1 MDQRIVGIRYVEAGP
16 LHYCSPGDLDLGL
29 GDYVVVSS
37 DRGERLGWV
46 VLTPDQVVNA
56 HVEGPLRVVDRLATL
71 DEVERHR
78 EQKRRAQEDVTRA
91 QAAATRIDPRVRVA
105 SLTYDLAGEF
115 AELTFTAK
123 EGSDVAARVEREV
136 ARALEIRDL
145 LVEQVGD
152 RDRAKALGGLGQCGR
167 ALCCSTWMTE
177 FPAISI
183 KMAKDQGL
191 APNPS
196 KISGVCG
203 RLLCCLSFE
212 VDAYREVVGTLPKV
226 GKKLTTPV
234 GKAKVLSINAL
245 TEMVRLRF
253 EETGQIVE
261 ISTEAVKR
269 QMGTALRPEELDA
282 EIEEALREKD
292 RRRTE
297 NLIAVLAPVDRPLR
311 DTSAADTPEVD
322 QEERDRRRRERGG
335 TGARRRPSS
344 NGASAP
350 TEGGTRRRRRPAG
363 APSPESGAPAG
374 ESRSGIRITRRRA
387 GTPAAEGETG
397 APGANGASE
406 GTRTRRRRRRPGG
419 TSSEGAP
426 RAAVVRPARSTDRT
440 DRTEGASESVRP
452 DGDSE
457 QKRRRRRGRRGGRR
471 RTGGG
476 EGAPAGE

>member
-1 MDQRIVGIRYVEAGP
+1 MDQLIVGIRYVEAGP
-16 LHYCSPGDLDLGL
+16 LHYCSPGDLSLGL
-29 GDYVVVSS
+29 GDYVVVAT

-56 HVEGPLRVVDRLATL
+56 SLDGPVRVVDRLASM

-78 EQKRRAQEDVTRA
+78 EQKRRAEQDTTRA
-91 QAAATRIDPRVRVA
+91 QAAATRVDARVRVA
-105 SLTYDLAGEF
+105 SLTYDLTGEY

-123 EGSDVAARVEREV
+123 EGSDVSARVEREV
-136 ARALEIRDL
+136 TRVLEVANL

-167 ALCCSTWMTE
+167 GLCCSTWMTE

-253 EETGQIVE
+253 EESGQIIE

-269 QMGTALRPEELDA
+269 QMGTAIRPDELDA
-282 EIEEALREKD
+282 EFEEALREKD
-292 RRRTE
+292 RRRTD
-297 NLIAVLAPVDRPLR
+297 NLVAVLAPVSRPLR

-322 QEERDRRRRERGG
+322 EEERARRRRARSSD
-335 TGARRRPSS
+335 GAPRRRSSSGGSGPSA
-344 NGASAP
+344 GPPA
-350 TEGGTRRRRRPAG
+350 EGGTRRRRRPSG
-363 APSPESGAPAG
+363 SAPQGGTPAG
-374 ESRSGIRITRRRA
+374 ESRSGVRITRRRA
-387 GTPAAEGETG
+387 GSGPAGEGSPTAG
-397 APGANGASE
+397 D
-406 GTRTRRRRRRPGG
+406 GTRSRRRGSGRPPG
-419 TSSEGAP
+419 P
-426 RAAVVRPARSTDRT
+426 
-440 DRTEGASESVRP
+440 RP
-452 DGDSE
+452 DGTPRAEGQAHPAGDEAGE
-457 QKRRRRRGRRGGRR
+457 QKRSRRRGRRGGRR
-471 RTGGG
+471 RTGG
-476 EGAPAGE
+476 EGGTSTPPTE

>member
-1 MDQRIVGIRYVEAGP
+1 MDTATDQKIVGVRYIEAGP

-29 GDYVVVSS
+29 GDYVVVST
-37 DRGERLGWV
+37 DRGERLGWI
-46 VLTPDQVVNA
+46 VLTPDQVINA
-56 HVEGPLRVVDRLATL
+56 NTEGPLRVVDRLASL
-71 DEVERHR
+71 EEVEQHR
-78 EQKRRAQEDVTRA
+78 EQKRRAEEDISRA
-91 QAAATRIDPRVRVA
+91 QAAATRVDPRVRVA
-105 SLTYDLAGEF
+105 SLTYDLAGKY

-123 EGSDVAARVEREV
+123 EGSDVAGRVEREV
-136 ARALEIRDL
+136 ARALDVQDL

-152 RDRAKALGGLGQCGR
+152 RDRAKALGGIGQCGR

-212 VDAYREVVGTLPKV
+212 VEAYREVVGTLPKV

-253 EETGQIVE
+253 EETGQIIE

-269 QMGTALRPEELDA
+269 QMGTALRPEELDS

-297 NLIAVLAPVDRPLR
+297 NLVAVLSPIERPLR
-311 DTSAADTPEVD
+311 DTSDADTPEVD
-322 QEERDRRRRERGG
+322 QEERARRRRERGG
-335 TGARRRPSS
+335 TS
-344 NGASAP
+344 
-350 TEGGTRRRRRPAG
+350 
-363 APSPESGAPAG
+363 
-374 ESRSGIRITRRRA
+374 
-387 GTPAAEGETG
+387 
-397 APGANGASE
+397 
-406 GTRTRRRRRRPGG
+406 
-419 TSSEGAP
+419 
-426 RAAVVRPARSTDRT
+426 
-440 DRTEGASESVRP
+440 
-452 DGDSE
+452 
-457 QKRRRRRGRRGGRR
+457 
-471 RTGGG
+471 
-476 EGAPAGE
+476 